1 MTPAHHYDAV
11 VIGSGQG
18 GNPLARAL
26 AQSGRTTALVEREHV
41 GGTCINEGCTPT
53 KTMIA
58 SARVAYLDRRSAD
71 YGIAD
76 GPVTVDMIRVRQR
89 KREIVKSFRGGGE
102 RRLEKAGVDLIRGEA
117 SFAGPK
123 ELEVRLSEGGTSRL
137 AGDAVFINV
146 GARPSIPPMRRSVS
160 TTSQS
165 CSSRNCKAVSP
176 LGAVWTS

>member
-1 MTPAHHYDAV
+1 MTPAQHYDAV

-26 AQSGRTTALVEREHV
+26 AQSGRRTALVEREHV

-71 YGIAD
+71 YGVLD

-89 KREIVKSFRGGGE
+89 KLEIVESFRTGDE

-117 SFAGPK
+117 SFAAPK
-123 ELEVRLSEGGTSRL
+123 ELEVRLQGGETFRL
-137 AGDAVFINV
+137 TAEN
-146 GARPSIPPMRRSVS
+146 
-160 TTSQS
+160 
-165 CSSRNCKAVSP
+165 VSP
-176 LGAVWTS
+176 P